1 MNNAIKKRV
10 RYDVY
15 KNLHNGMWSIRDSES
30 KLVVGHAKA
39 LELVEAELKVS
50 EAGRQRVIRERKKN
64 VHAFIRGIAVN
75 VQGFV
80 PFKDRVLHDNVCI
93 EPRERNAE
101 WHRVTY
107 NPYTM
112 DTFQVRLG
120 KEDIGEPVDHLPSVY
135 LSKYDGAWGRLV
147 DVYAEKEDAQ

>member
-1 MNNAIKKRV
+1 MSIMKRV
-10 RYDVY
+10 RYEVY
-15 KNLHNGMWSIRDSES
+15 KNLHNGMWSIRDAES

-50 EAGRQRVIRERKKN
+50 EAGRQRVIREGKKN

-80 PFKDRVLHDNVCI
+80 PFKDRVLHSNVCL
-93 EPRERNAE
+93 EPRERDTE
-101 WHRVTY
+101 WHPLTY

-112 DTFQVRLG
+112 DSFQLR
-120 KEDIGEPVDHLPSVY
+120 KSGEPVGELPSVY
-135 LSKYDGAWGRLV
+135 LSKHDGAWGRYV
-147 DVYAEKEDAQ
+147 DYTKEVSNEMV